1 MNRNLIKIPANLPA
15 WKGSGRIR
23 RSFHVSYPGAQHRE
37 QCHVSYLVNEDGI
50 DVKELAGELAGF
62 YGYDNRA
69 QAIRECVD
77 RALDELDLPAE
88 GLFPERA
95 QRLAISLGTDRS
107 RAIVAAIFWVAAQ
120 EGTCP
125 HCDAVIGKATFLQA
139 LVDWTDQGLYT
150 CPACERR
157 MVVYLRE
164 LEVGDYVAR
173 TETMEAVAARLMRA
187 ELDIEPTGAEID
199 AVVSEV

>member
-1 MNRNLIKIPANLPA
+1 MNRNLIRIPANLPA

-23 RSFHVSYPGAQHRE
+23 RSFHVSYPGATHRE

-50 DVKELAGELAGF
+50 DVKELAGKLADF
-62 YGYDNRA
+62 YEYDNRA
-69 QAIRECVD
+69 QAIREFVD
-77 RALDELDLPAE
+77 LALAELELSIE
-88 GLFPERA
+88 GLFPKRA
-95 QRLAISLGTDRS
+95 AHLASWLGTDRS
-107 RAIVAAIFWVAAQ
+107 RAIVAAIFWMAAQ
-120 EGTCP
+120 EGMCP
-125 HCDAVIGKATFLQA
+125 HCGAKIGKATFLQA

-150 CPACERR
+150 CLACRRR

-173 TETMEAVAARLMRA
+173 TETMESVAARLMRT
-187 ELDIEPTGAEID
+187 ELAIEPTGAEID